1 MAGAAAGAEGAS
13 VRRLR
18 RKVPRGLLAAAL
30 APIGVAPLVLA
41 MFGGWTVP
49 SHGPPSTLAE
59 PTLFIIVQPSSGMV
73 TRQTSSNHMSKVV
86 RRAGS
91 AMDQPGGQPKGP
103 DGTPVF
109 DASSEPRFV
118 DDGTWTYEAQVDQ
131 IQKFKAQ
138 MKGRKGKFIPYG
150 SKPWDP
156 PRFKKVTIQ
165 ARLAPDQASNTKIIN
180 QVVEEIRR
188 ISGAHPKIITAKT
201 SVAAYNLR
209 EGAKCGVAVSITRQA
224 MRDFLAR
231 LNTIILPRVRDFEG
245 LWPNSFDNHG
255 NYWLG
260 FQNQEPFKE
269 LDEMIDQRELIHGFD
284 VGIINNCFTQPDA
297 LKLMKDYGFPFNDKV
312 KTWKSSYPWGSPG
325 GRR

>member
-188 ISGAHPKIITAKT
+188 ISGAP
-201 SVAAYNLR
+201 
-209 EGAKCGVAVSITRQA
+209 
-224 MRDFLAR
+224 
-231 LNTIILPRVRDFEG
+231 
-245 LWPNSFDNHG
+245 
-255 NYWLG
+255 
-260 FQNQEPFKE
+260 
-269 LDEMIDQRELIHGFD
+269 
-284 VGIINNCFTQPDA
+284 
-297 LKLMKDYGFPFNDKV
+297 KDYHSEDQCCSV
-312 KTWKSSYPWGSPG
+312 QSSRGCKMRCCSVHYSASNERLPCKAEHHHSSSSS
-325 GRR
+325 